1 MSNPD
6 DKDENGLSRAV
17 LEPPPPYVEA
27 PGSSDM
33 IAIPLGDEPPPEYS
47 VAAKLPSYEE
57 SERSTTGK
65 PVVHNLNEPA
75 LNQTSGSLASS
86 SRRLPSRTRG
96 LPRFTLLAAFP
107 HHDPEDPIGRELDEL
122 EGDHAL
128 LGNDLVFF
136 TAFLTSFLF
145 NWIGF
150 LLLMCF
156 CHTVAARYGALAGFG
171 LSLTK
176 WTMIVKRSTEFAKS
190 DNSWLWWLIM
200 AFGLLICVRAI
211 IQYLQIK
218 RSWSSLSSHA
228 RERLLFFY

>member
-1 MSNPD
+1 MSNLD
-6 DKDENGLSRAV
+6 DKDANGLNRPV
-17 LEPPPPYVEA
+17 LEPPPPYVE
-27 PGSSDM
+27 PTGSLDV

-65 PVVHNLNEPA
+65 SYHP
-75 LNQTSGSLASS
+75 NQGDLSQPPSSLPSSS
-86 SRRLPSRTRG
+86 SRRLPARPRG

-107 HHDPEDPIGRELDEL
+107 HHDPEDPIGGELHELD
-122 EGDHAL
+122 GDHAL

-176 WTMIVKRSTEFAKS
+176 WTMIVKRSTEFAQS

-218 RSWSSLSSHA
+218 RSWASLSSHA